1 MKYHMWAAVGISLV
15 ALGFAIAAFSMAL
28 VVIANHAGGLQCQ

>member
-1 MKYHMWAAVGISLV
+1 MSRPTICWVALACSLG

-28 VVIANHAGGLQCQ
+28 IIFTGVTVNG